1 MICTCRQEMSCMR
14 VPDILS
20 PMCESSQSSSLGC
33 FSHSYSINVCRMYT
47 DTGLPCNRAN
57 EVVKTWFD
65 TTKSH
70 QSSIVGVKNGSA
82 FKW

>member
-1 MICTCRQEMSCMR
+1 MR

-57 EVVKTWFD
+57 EVRFS
-65 TTKSH
+65 SH
-70 QSSIVGVKNGSA
+70 QLSKFSA
-82 FKW
+82 NYLPKALTN